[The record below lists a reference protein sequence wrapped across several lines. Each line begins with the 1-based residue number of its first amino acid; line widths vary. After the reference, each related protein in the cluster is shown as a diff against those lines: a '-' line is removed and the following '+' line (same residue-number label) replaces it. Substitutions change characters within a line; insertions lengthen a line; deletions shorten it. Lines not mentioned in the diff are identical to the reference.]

1 MLVKHRQ
8 LARQVEVFIENP
20 LENSM
25 ALFKFTSAMLP
36 KGTTFVFGSWVC
48 VTDGVGD
55 FHRHLA
61 DTKLKTLAATQRSKL
76 NEFVDDLDKL
86 LLPDLTRDIEELS
99 VSDAMST
106 RAAPPVTSCLPDAG
120 PAYIWQLF

>member
-1 MLVKHRQ
+1 
-8 LARQVEVFIENP
+8 
-20 LENSM
+20 M
-25 ALFKFTSAMLP
+25 ASFKFTSAILP
-36 KGTTFVFGSWVC
+36 EGTTFVFGWWVC

-61 DTKLKTLAATQRSKL
+61 DDTKLITLAATQRSKL

-86 LLPDLTRDIEELS
+86 LLPDLTREIEELS